1 MLRLSNCFLCFFFR
15 VHGSHAGLVIL
26 LLLKV
31 LLKDARV
38 HLIKNRFDTCYEANA
53 TAGCRDMN
61 LQLSFAKL
69 DGTDFEGF
77 IFELQIHVE
86 AILKLKSA
94 EGHKRYIVLRNLR
107 GA

>member
-1 MLRLSNCFLCFFFR
+1 MRIRCWRCRRAFVVNSVDEAR
-15 VHGSHAGLVIL
+15 EV
-26 LLLKV
+26 LKV

-38 HLIKNRFDTCYEANA
+38 HLIKNRFDTCSDANS
-53 TAGCRDMN
+53 TAGYRDMN

-86 AILKLKSA
+86 AILKLKNA